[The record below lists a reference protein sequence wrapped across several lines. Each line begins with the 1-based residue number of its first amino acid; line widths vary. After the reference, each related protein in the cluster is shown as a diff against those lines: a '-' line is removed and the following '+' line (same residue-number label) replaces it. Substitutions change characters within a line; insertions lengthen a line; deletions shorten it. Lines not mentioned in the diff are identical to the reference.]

1 MNSKK
6 YLKYIL
12 LIILII
18 IFGIKII
25 YDNNLK
31 FNKLKEYLEM
41 EDNKCSKNCSLAPL
55 NSKLNLISLKVDNLE
70 KDNKKLNDITNKNT
84 SDIKIINDRIKKEEE
99 EFKKSMKPK

>member
-1 MNSKK
+1 MNIKK

-41 EDNKCSKNCSLAPL
+41 EDNKCSENCSLAPL
-55 NSKLNLISLKVDNLE
+55 NSKLSLISLKVDNLE
-70 KDNKKLNDITNKNT
+70 KDNKKLNDMTSKN
-84 SDIKIINDRIKKEEE
+84 SADIKTLNDRLKKEEE
-99 EFKKSMKPK
+99 EFQKSMKPP